1 MVTVLFAQIEFAWIY
16 EMFLCFKNVYDC
28 LLLILMLIK
37 LLLNHKEEV
46 EIVMKGVVKPFCF
59 RLEFS

>member
-1 MVTVLFAQIEFAWIY
+1 
-16 EMFLCFKNVYDC
+16 MFLCFKNVYDC
-28 LLLILMLIK
+28 LLLILMLFK

-46 EIVMKGVVKPFCF
+46 EIVMKEVVKPFCF